1 MSKQKQHFT
10 EEFKKQM
17 VAMYNSGK
25 SATAISR
32 EYGMAKSTLHK
43 WIYSYNNSGSFKAK
57 DNRTDEENELI
68 ELRKRNKQLE
78 MEVDILKQA
87 ALIMAKR

>member
-25 SATAISR
+25 PAMEIHQ
-32 EYGMAKSTLHK
+32 EYGMSRSTLHK
-43 WIYSYNNSGSFKAK
+43 WISTYNNSGSFKAK
-57 DNRTDEENELI
+57 DNRTTEENELI

-78 MEVDILKQA
+78 MENDILKQA

>member
-25 SATAISR
+25 SATAIAR

-43 WIYSYNNSGSFKAK
+43 WICSYNNSGSFKAK